1 MPSYLS
7 LVVKMAFAR
16 WAPRTDLWSGAL
28 GALIPCFYV
37 LSGRPVPDNVTTL
50 VAEIAVGFVF
60 SGIAVRLLL
69 APYLIWKSDQA
80 TIADLKRQLEEP
92 ARLRRE
98 ATENAFQQARV
109 DFAIEM
115 RKFLYGTDAHR
126 AVRQLNAEVWEHLN
140 SYAALFKHDP
150 IFDGLWLMFTAFYNR
165 EESVLKI
172 GLHRPD
178 PDGFIEVQ
186 VNRNL
191 SYNGRARHIAAE
203 AIIAYLTYRESEDR
217 KVVKKISELRESHV
231 GIGMIEIW
239 DEASLNEALA
249 RRLPL
254 EPEQEK
260 QQ

>member
-1 MPSYLS
+1 MPSYLP
-7 LVVKMAFAR
+7 LVFKMAFAR

-50 VAEIAVGFVF
+50 VAEIAVGFVV

-69 APYLIWKSDQA
+69 APYLIWRSDQA
-80 TIADLKRQLEEP
+80 TIIDLKRQLEEP

-98 ATENAFQQARV
+98 ATENAFQQARI

-115 RKFLYGTDAHR
+115 RKFLYGMDAHR
-126 AVRQLNAEVWEHLN
+126 TVRQLNAEVWEHLN

-150 IFDGLWLMFTAFYNR
+150 IFDGLWLMFTGFYNR

-172 GLHRPD
+172 GINRPD

-191 SYNGRARHIAAE
+191 SYNGRGRYIVAE
-203 AIIAYLTYRESEDR
+203 GIIAYLTYRQIDDGEVVR
-217 KVVKKISELRESHV
+217 KIADLLETHIA
-231 GIGMIEIW
+231 IGMVELW
-239 DEASLNEALA
+239 DEASLNAALA

-254 EPEQEK
+254 GPEQEK
-260 QQ
+260 PQ